1 MSGNTITNHRGYRAT
16 IVQYLP
22 HLCNLDGKALPGRR
36 RQRRRDVRKSS
47 PFKVSDDEK
56 EDRDEE
62 KPKFPYVVVWS
73 SSIKRITFSRF
84 NLCHS

>member
-1 MSGNTITNHRGYRAT
+1 MTHFHIQVPSKHDLSGNVITNHRGYRAT

-36 RQRRRDVRKSS
+36 RRRRRVRKSS
-47 PFKVSDDEK
+47 PVDVSQDEK

-62 KPKFPYVVVWS
+62 EPKFP
-73 SSIKRITFSRF
+73 
-84 NLCHS
+84 

>member
-1 MSGNTITNHRGYRAT
+1 MTHIFIYTGTLETLDLSGNVITNHRGYRAT

-36 RQRRRDVRKSS
+36 RRRRRVRKSS
-47 PFKVSDDEK
+47 PVDVSQDEK

-62 KPKFPYVVVWS
+62 EPKFP
-73 SSIKRITFSRF
+73 
-84 NLCHS
+84 

>member
-1 MSGNTITNHRGYRAT
+1 MTHIFIYTGTLETLDLSGNVITNHRGYRAT

-36 RQRRRDVRKSS
+36 RRRRRRVRKSS
-47 PFKVSDDEK
+47 PVDVSQDEK

-62 KPKFPYVVVWS
+62 EPKFP
-73 SSIKRITFSRF
+73 
-84 NLCHS
+84 